1 VTEGRLSK
9 RRLRITDSAATV
21 PFVHTGG
28 SFMRRI
34 VLAAILATCASAA
47 FAAPTPKEQLLVP
60 PADAAHFVVVSTAGK
75 HGDEYMWTLPDGRLA
90 FRESILLRGL
100 IFETDE
106 TMRLGADGMPA
117 DVVIRGVTPSGDA
130 AETFTLASGT
140 ASWKS
145 PVDAASAPYS
155 SPAYYLAQGGP
166 FLSTAPQIDRLISA
180 GQAGLTLLPSG
191 RADFD
196 KVTSLDVDGPQGK
209 KHIDLVLVKG
219 VGQSP
224 QPVWVENGKFFAQLV
239 GLDLI
244 PAGYETNAQKMQ
256 TAQDGA
262 IAALAP
268 ATAKKFLT
276 AEAKRPVL
284 FSNVKMYDADR
295 ERFLDHRYVL
305 TSAGKIVSVGASA
318 PAKLPAGTRTIDGKG
333 KTLVPGLWDSHMHV
347 GDDFQTVSE
356 LALGVTSCRN
366 PGGPIE
372 LEVSQR
378 QRRNAGTL
386 LAPECWDSVI
396 VDQKGPLVAQG
407 SLAVTNLDETLAAV
421 RKIKSNNLTAVKF
434 YTSMKP
440 EWIAPGAK
448 LAHQLGLHVHGH
460 IPAGMRTMDAI
471 KAGYDEITHI
481 YFATMQA
488 MPQDVVDKANTT
500 MRILGPGKYFK
511 DVNLDAEP
519 MKTVIKTMAAK
530 HIVLDP
536 TLVVVENVL
545 LADAGTPGA
554 AYAPYM
560 GTVPAT
566 VERGFKSGH
575 IPYLPGMTRADA
587 QASVDHMGQYVT
599 KLRRAG
605 VPIVAG
611 TDGYGYELVRELE
624 LYVKGGLTPAE
635 ALATA
640 TIAPARN
647 VKADKRT
654 GSIAVGKEADL
665 LLVDGDPEKNIGDLR
680 HVDQVMSDGY
690 LMDGDALRTAAGYSG
705 RPK

>member
-1 VTEGRLSK
+1 MIAALLS
-9 RRLRITDSAATV
+9 A
-21 PFVHTGG
+21 
-28 SFMRRI
+28 
-34 VLAAILATCASAA
+34 CASAA
-47 FAAPTPKEQLLVP
+47 MAQTPKEQLLVP
-60 PADAAHFVVVSTAGK
+60 PPNATHFVVVSTAGK
-75 HGDEYMWTLPDGRLA
+75 HGDEYMWTTPDGRIA

-100 IFETDE
+100 TFETDE
-106 TMRLGADGMPA
+106 TMRVGADGMPT
-117 DVVIRGVTPSGDA
+117 DVVVRGVTPSGDA
-130 AETFTLASGT
+130 AETFAMINGT
-140 ASWKS
+140 ARWKS
-145 PVDAASAPYS
+145 PVDAGSTPYS
-155 SPAYYLAQGGP
+155 SAAYYLQQGGP
-166 FLSTAPQIDRLISA
+166 FLSTAPEIDRLMTSGRA
-180 GQAGLTLLPSG
+180 GMVLLPSG
-191 RADFD
+191 RLDYD

-209 KHIDLVLVKG
+209 KHVDLILLKG
-219 VGQSP
+219 VSQSP
-224 QPVWVENGKFFAQLV
+224 TPVWVENGKFFGQLV
-239 GLDLI
+239 GLGLL
-244 PAGYETNAQKMQ
+244 PAGYEGNLDKLQA
-256 TAQDGA
+256 AQDA
-262 IAALAP
+262 SIAALAP

-276 AEAKRPVL
+276 EDAKRPVL
-284 FSNVKMYDADR
+284 FSNIKMYDADG
-295 ERFLDHRYVL
+295 ERFVANRYVL
-305 TSAGKIVSVGASA
+305 TSGGKIVSVGAAA

-378 QRRNAGTL
+378 ERRNAGTL

-407 SLAVTNLDETLAAV
+407 SLAVANLDETLAAV
-421 RKIKSNNLTAVKF
+421 RKIKANNLTAVKF
-434 YTSMKP
+434 YTSMNP
-440 EWIAPGAK
+440 AWIPPGAK
-448 LAHQLGLHVHGH
+448 LAHELGLHVHGH
-460 IPAGMRTMDAI
+460 IPAGMRTLDAI
-471 KAGYDEITHI
+471 NAGYDEITHV

-488 MPQDVVDKANTT
+488 MPQEVVDKANTT
-500 MRILGPGKYFK
+500 MRLLGPGKYFK

-519 MKTVIKTMAAK
+519 MKTVIATMAQK

-536 TLVVVENVL
+536 TLVVVEGVL
-545 LADAGTPGA
+545 LADAGKPA
-554 AYAPYM
+554 PAYAPYV

-587 QASVDHMGQYVT
+587 QASVDHMGEYVA
-599 KLRRAG
+599 KLFHAG

-624 LYVKGGLTPAE
+624 LYVKGGLTTSE

-640 TIAPARN
+640 TINPARN
-647 VKADKRT
+647 VKAADRT

-690 LMDGDALRTAAGYSG
+690 LMDGNALRSAAGYSG
-705 RPK
+705 MPK